1 MTRSSS
7 IQKVLLS
14 LLLLSFGLS
23 ACAHEGGR
31 ISSSSSAPSWVRRGT
46 CFNPQQKII
55 CGVGI
60 AQHIPDLSLATQTA
74 DMRATAKVAQQ
85 LKTYTAILSK
95 SYQNSVAGGASENQ
109 TAAEQEVTN
118 TIKAF
123 TKMTLSGVMIV
134 DHYKDSD
141 GTLYSKAE
149 IDLATFK
156 NMLKEYK
163 DMNTKMKKAIEKD
176 ADKGFEELSKEESK
190 H

>member
-1 MTRSSS
+1 MIRSSS
-7 IQKVLLS
+7 ASKIVLP

-31 ISSSSSAPSWVRRGT
+31 IASTSSAPSWVRRGA
-46 CFNPQQKII
+46 CFDPQQKII

-74 DMRATAKVAQQ
+74 DMRATANVSKE
-85 LKTYTAILSK
+85 LKTYTAILTK
-95 SYQNSVAGGASENQ
+95 SYQNSVAGGANEDQ
-109 TAAEQEVTN
+109 TATEQEATS
-118 TIKAF
+118 TMKAF
-123 TKMTLSGVMIV
+123 TKQTLRGVMIV
-134 DHYKDSD
+134 DHYKDTD
-141 GTLYSKAE
+141 GTVYAKAQ

-176 ADKGFEELSKEESK
+176 ADKGFDELGKEEAK

>member
-1 MTRSSS
+1 MNRTAPAKK
-7 IQKVLLS
+7 ILLP

-31 ISSSSSAPSWVRRGT
+31 IASTSSAPAWVRRGA
-46 CFNPQQKII
+46 CFDPQQKII

-74 DMRATAKVAQQ
+74 DMRATAKVAQE

-95 SYQNSVAGGASENQ
+95 SYQNSVAGGANEDQ
-109 TAAEQEVTN
+109 TAAEQEATS
-118 TIKAF
+118 TIKSF
-123 TKMTLSGVMIV
+123 TKQTLRGVMIV

-141 GTLYSKAE
+141 GTVYAE
-149 IDLATFK
+149 AQIDLATFK

-163 DMNTKMKKAIEKD
+163 DMNAKMKKAIEKD
-176 ADKGFEELSKEESK
+176 ADKGFDELSKEEAK
-190 H
+190 